1 MIMQKKQER
10 LKQATVLIIRRGN
23 EYLIAR
29 IFGSRD
35 LRWGISPYDAWSTR
49 RPADAKKVQAK
60 TGGEIML
67 FNPVTGTMREARV

>member
-1 MIMQKKQER
+1 MKNER
-10 LKQATVLIIRRGN
+10 LRQATVLIIRRGN

-35 LRWGISPYDAWSTR
+35 LRWGISPWDAWCTR
-49 RPADAKKVQAK
+49 RPADAKKVKEK

-67 FNPVTGTMREARV
+67 FNPVTGQLREARV